1 MNDPSPSPA
10 GGGGQ
15 GGGLDIL
22 GVDNI
27 MLAVGDLEQA
37 RAFYETTLGL
47 PVKFAVPQAGV
58 VGYRLGPEEPGL
70 MIRVQSLQPSPPR
83 DTPRIWLEVRD
94 ARQAAAALRER
105 GARVLGQPME
115 ILTGWAV
122 EIADPW
128 GNVLGL
134 TDYVKDP
141 AKGRHTG

>member
-1 MNDPSPSPA
+1 MSD
-10 GGGGQ
+10 
-15 GGGLDIL
+15 LEVL

-58 VGYRLGPEEPGL
+58 IGYRLGEEEPGL
-70 MIRVQSLQPSPPR
+70 MIRVQAMATAPPR
-83 DTPRIWLEVRD
+83 DTPRVWLEVRD
-94 ARQAAAALRER
+94 ARAAAAALRER
-105 GARVLGQPME
+105 GARILGQPME

-122 EIADPW
+122 ELADPW

-141 AKGRHTG
+141 SKARKTG

>member
-1 MNDPSPSPA
+1 VDE
-10 GGGGQ
+10 
-15 GGGLDIL
+15 LEVL

-37 RAFYETTLGL
+37 RAFYESTLGL

-70 MIRVQSLQPSPPR
+70 MIRVQALPASPPR
-83 DTPRIWLEVRD
+83 DTPRVWLEVKD
-94 ARQAAAALRER
+94 ARAAAAALRQR
-105 GARVLGQPME
+105 GAHLLGQPME

-122 EIADPW
+122 ELADPW

-141 AKGRHTG
+141 TKARKSG

>member
-1 MNDPSPSPA
+1 MPE
-10 GGGGQ
+10 
-15 GGGLDIL
+15 LDVL

-27 MLAVGDLEQA
+27 MLAVGDLGQA

-47 PVKFAVPQAGV
+47 PVKFAVPQAGI
-58 VGYRLGPEEPGL
+58 VGYRLGPDEPGL
-70 MIRVQSLQPSPPR
+70 MIRLQAMPPSAPR

-94 ARQAAAALRER
+94 ARQATAALRER
-105 GARVLGQPME
+105 GARILNEPME

-122 EIADPW
+122 EVSDPW

-141 AKGRHTG
+141 TRGRKPR

>member
-1 MNDPSPSPA
+1 MDE
-10 GGGGQ
+10 
-15 GGGLDIL
+15 LEVL

-70 MIRVQSLQPSPPR
+70 MIRVQALSPSPPR
-83 DTPRIWLEVRD
+83 DTPRVWLEVRD
-94 ARQAAAALRER
+94 ARAAAAALRQR
-105 GARVLGQPME
+105 GAHILGQPME

-122 EIADPW
+122 ELADPW

>member
-1 MNDPSPSPA
+1 M
-10 GGGGQ
+10 
-15 GGGLDIL
+15 L

-58 VGYRLGPEEPGL
+58 VGYRLGTEEPGL
-70 MIRVQSLQPSPPR
+70 MIRVQPLAPSPAR
-83 DTPRIWLEVRD
+83 DTPRVWLEVRD
-94 ARQAAAALRER
+94 ARAAAAAVRAR
-105 GARVLGQPME
+105 GARILGEPME

-122 EIADPW
+122 ELADPW

-141 AKGRHTG
+141 SKARKAT

>member
-1 MNDPSPSPA
+1 MSE
-10 GGGGQ
+10 
-15 GGGLDIL
+15 LDVL

-37 RAFYETTLGL
+37 RGFYESTLGL
-47 PVKFAVPQAGV
+47 PVKFAVPQAGI

-70 MIRVQSLQPSPPR
+70 MIRAQIVPPSPPR

-94 ARQAAAALRER
+94 ARAAAAALRQK
-105 GARVLGQPME
+105 GARILGEPME
-115 ILTGWAV
+115 IVTGWAV
-122 EIADPW
+122 ELADPW

-141 AKGRHTG
+141 SKARKTS

>member
-1 MNDPSPSPA
+1 MPEFDV
-10 GGGGQ
+10 
-15 GGGLDIL
+15 L

-27 MLAVGDLEQA
+27 MLSVGDLEQA

-70 MIRVQSLQPSPPR
+70 MIRVQALAPSPPR
-83 DTPRIWLEVRD
+83 DTPRIWLEVKD
-94 ARQAAAALRER
+94 ARAAAAALRQK

-122 EIADPW
+122 ELADPW

-141 AKGRHTG
+141 GKGRRGG

>member
-1 MNDPSPSPA
+1 MSV
-10 GGGGQ
+10 
-15 GGGLDIL
+15 LEVL

-58 VGYRLGPEEPGL
+58 VGYRLGAEEPGL
-70 MIRVQSLQPSPPR
+70 MIRVQAMGGSPPR
-83 DTPRIWLEVRD
+83 DTPRVWLEVRD
-94 ARQAAAALRER
+94 ARAAAAALRER
-105 GARVLGQPME
+105 GAQILGQPME

-122 EIADPW
+122 ELADPW

-141 AKGRHTG
+141 SKARKSG

>member
-1 MNDPSPSPA
+1 LSE
-10 GGGGQ
+10 
-15 GGGLDIL
+15 LEVL

-27 MLAVGDLEQA
+27 MLAVGDLGQA
-37 RAFYETTLGL
+37 RAFYESTLGL

-70 MIRVQSLQPSPPR
+70 MIRVQSLPPSPPR
-83 DTPRIWLEVRD
+83 DTPRVWLEVRD
-94 ARQAAAALRER
+94 ARVAAAALREK
-105 GARVLGQPME
+105 GARILGEPME

-122 EIADPW
+122 ELADPW

-141 AKGRHTG
+141 AKGRQTG

>member
-1 MNDPSPSPA
+1 VDE
-10 GGGGQ
+10 
-15 GGGLDIL
+15 LEVL

-37 RAFYETTLGL
+37 RAFYESTLGL

-70 MIRVQSLQPSPPR
+70 MIRVQSLPPSPPR
-83 DTPRIWLEVRD
+83 DTPRVWLEVKD
-94 ARQAAAALRER
+94 ARAAAAALRQR
-105 GARVLGQPME
+105 GAHILGQPME
-115 ILTGWAV
+115 ILTGWTV
-122 EIADPW
+122 ELADPW

-141 AKGRHTG
+141 AKARKSG